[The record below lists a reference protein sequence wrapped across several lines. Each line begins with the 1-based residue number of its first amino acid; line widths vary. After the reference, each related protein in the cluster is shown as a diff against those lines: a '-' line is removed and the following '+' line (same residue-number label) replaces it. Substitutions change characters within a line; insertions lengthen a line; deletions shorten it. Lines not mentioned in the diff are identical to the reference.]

1 MGWKLLLTLSASCLI
16 AVLAP
21 TPASAQHVDVGA
33 SFGSQ
38 GLDAF
43 YLSIGE
49 HYGVPVSRVA
59 HVGRYVPVYEV
70 PVVYSVAHHA
80 HVAPSSVL
88 DLRRAGRS
96 WMDITLHFGLSP
108 EIYYVPL
115 AVDPGP
121 PYGHAYGYYKKHPRA
136 RWRTIRLADADVVNL
151 VNLRFLADRHHVKPE
166 RIVRM
171 RGAGKDFLA
180 IERHFGRGGPPGHAR
195 GARASAGKGGGV
207 KAKAPGHSAAASG
220 KARGHG
226 RVKTQGAGK
235 GRVKAQGPG
244 KGRGKARGPGRGAG
258 GKGKSR
264 GKGKGPGQR

>member
-1 MGWKLLLTLSASCLI
+1 MGWKLLLSLSTSCLI
-16 AVLAP
+16 TVLAA
-21 TPASAQHVDVGA
+21 TPASAQQVDVGA
-33 SFGSQ
+33 SFGPE

-43 YLSIGE
+43 YLSVGE

-59 HVGRYVPVYEV
+59 HVGTYVPAYEV

-80 HVAPSSVL
+80 HVEPAVVL

-121 PYGHAYGYYKKHPRA
+121 PYGNAYGYYKKRPRA
-136 RWRTIRLADADVVNL
+136 RWKTIRLADDDVVNL

-171 RGAGKDFLA
+171 RGAGKNFLA
-180 IERHFGRGGPPGHAR
+180 IERDLGRGGPPKHAR
-195 GARASAGKGGGV
+195 GARASAGKGRGA

-220 KARGHG
+220 KARGNG
-226 RVKTQGAGK
+226 KVK
-235 GRVKAQGPG
+235 RQGPG
-244 KGRGKARGPGRGAG
+244 KGQDKARGSGKGAG

-264 GKGKGPGQR
+264 GKGKGPGRR